1 MKRWH
6 TCVASDRCYFEGD
19 DHRILISFVCGQTFI
34 EMGMNSFVLVYEES
48 KDQQRRAHG
57 DMHSTVYRYSPE
69 IKIIAVAWLCAS
81 HGADGQNMEGL
92 I

>member
-1 MKRWH
+1 
-6 TCVASDRCYFEGD
+6 
-19 DHRILISFVCGQTFI
+19 
-34 EMGMNSFVLVYEES
+34 MNSFVLVYEES